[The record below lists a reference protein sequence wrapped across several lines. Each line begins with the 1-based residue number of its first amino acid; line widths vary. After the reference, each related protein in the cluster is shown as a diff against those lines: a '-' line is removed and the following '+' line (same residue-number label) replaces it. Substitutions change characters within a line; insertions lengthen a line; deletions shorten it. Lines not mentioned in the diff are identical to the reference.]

1 MYLRRISGMSA
12 LVMVRGLG
20 PHYARRKNQMLK
32 SVSALC
38 AMAAF
43 CTMLT
48 APEAR
53 ATPATEAFIQQN
65 FDKGYMILNTT
76 SLSDAQRREQF
87 RALLLGLAA
96 SRRIALFTLGSYAPG
111 AAPPAVD
118 AFVEAFT
125 NYSVAVYEK
134 GLNRYAGQA
143 LKVTGSLDRAADD
156 SVVEA
161 ELVSPNP
168 SNGQLIKIAFRVRR
182 SETGGP
188 TITDILIEGVSLA
201 ATERD
206 EFTAYLQQHNGSIPE
221 LTKRLDAMAEK
232 GTPLN

>member
-1 MYLRRISGMSA
+1 
-12 LVMVRGLG
+12 
-20 PHYARRKNQMLK
+20 MLK

-38 AMAAF
+38 ALAVLCMMF
-43 CTMLT
+43 M

-65 FDKGYMILNTT
+65 FDKGYAILNNT

-87 RALLLGLAA
+87 RALLLELAA
-96 SRRIALFTLGSYAPG
+96 SRRIALFTLGSYAAG
-111 AAPPAVD
+111 AAPPTVD

-134 GLNRYAGQA
+134 GLNRYEGQA

-156 SVVEA
+156 SVVQA

-168 SNGQLIKIAFRVRR
+168 SNGQSIKIAFRVRPG
-182 SETGGP
+182 ETGAS

-201 ATERD
+201 TTERD
-206 EFTAYLQQHNGSIPE
+206 EFTAYLQQHDGSIPE
-221 LTKRLDAMAEK
+221 LIKRLNGMADKRE
-232 GTPLN
+232 PLN